1 MDILVFASR
10 DIRHP
15 KFAGGDVY
23 NFEVLR
29 LMAKHG
35 HNVSMV
41 TSSYP
46 GAGRHEIVD
55 GISVFRI
62 RASNRFSRMLR
73 NYLVYRKQFAG
84 KADIVIEEAEGPQGP
99 FFLRLFVKE
108 PIVLMWFQLGRK
120 IFLGQYGPV
129 LGRALSL
136 LDYVYAGL
144 YRRNLIVVLSSET
157 EREISRLARSSRVL
171 IVRPGLPDNST
182 LPVRVPS
189 RGASRRCDGLFLLT
203 INKIRRYKSLD
214 HAIRAFGLIAHDFP
228 DLKLVIGGIR
238 EDEKYENELAE
249 LGGRLAPGR
258 VIILPDLSRS
268 EKEALLAGAYAFV
281 MPSPIEGFSLATL
294 EALAVGTPAVVS
306 DGVPDDLV
314 IDGYNGLKYPYGE
327 LAKLAECYR
336 LLLTNPDVRARMSLA
351 AKTTA
356 QKFDWE
362 TGAGELVTAMEQ
374 MVASSRRNETQV
386 PGRGLSSG
394 TA

>member
-1 MDILVFASR
+1 MV
-10 DIRHP
+10 
-15 KFAGGDVY
+15 K
-23 NFEVLR
+23 N
-29 LMAKHG
+29 G

-41 TSSYP
+41 TSIFP
-46 GAGRHEIVD
+46 GAGRREVVD
-55 GISVFRI
+55 GISVFRV
-62 RASNRFSRMLR
+62 RASNRISRMLR
-73 NYLVYRKQFAG
+73 NYLVYRQQFAG
-84 KADIVIEEAEGPQGP
+84 KVDLVIEEAEGPQGP

-129 LGRALSL
+129 LGRVLSL

-182 LPVRVPS
+182 LPVSVPG
-189 RGASRRCDGLFLLT
+189 RGAPRRCDGPYLLT

-214 HAIRAFGLIAHDFP
+214 HAVRAFGLIAHEFP
-228 DLKLVIGGIR
+228 DLKLVIGGVR
-238 EDEKYENELAE
+238 EDEKYENELRE
-249 LGGRLAPGR
+249 LGGRVAPGR

-268 EKEALLAGAYAFV
+268 EKEGLLASAYAFV

-314 IDGYNGLKYPYGE
+314 VDGYNGLKYPYGE

-336 LLLTNPDVRARMSLA
+336 SLLANPEVRARMSLA
-351 AKTTA
+351 ARTSA
-356 QKFDWE
+356 QRFNWG
-362 TGAGELVTAMEQ
+362 TSVGELSTAMEQ

-386 PGRGLSSG
+386 GSGVLSSG